1 MISDMFFVEVTAYI
15 QQTSTTSFA
24 IGTGSKTFTLASAI
38 KFIQGMTVLIDGGS
52 GNTMTGVVT
61 SDNGRTTSVTVNVTS
76 VAGSGTIASWVI
88 GGENVFYFADN
99 GGFNGK
105 PTDTPANVFFSPYL
119 DNPGEFS
126 QYIFQNGTTFGMS
139 QVGYGNTSLNNSD
152 EKLDYLLDYGY
163 DGRSIVKRRGQHDLT
178 YPGGMTTIFTG
189 TMAGIVDS
197 GNYLYLLTRDKQ
209 GLVSSLPIQT
219 TKFAG
224 TNNLV
229 DTGVPNVEGVPG
241 DLQGKPKP
249 IWLGANKG
257 VSPPLVNTSKQTYQL
272 STLPMISTGFIVYDK
287 GIVQT
292 LHTTET
298 TLMGLQNAT
307 IPASKYSVY
316 FGNNGEGTFIRTG
329 TSLNEGVITIEGHWD
344 VDANQTAAYIADY
357 ILANYGGISGGFT
370 SASVSALDTKNSS
383 VVGFWTDTTEYKIGE
398 VIDYI
403 LQSVGGYWAITN
415 DGDFTLGRLEA
426 PAVSADHTIND
437 YLLIGGKDKITRLS
451 SNDAG
456 GGLPA
461 KRCLLNW
468 GKNYTILNA
477 TDVAGSALTVLEF
490 YTREYRTVYSTI
502 NTSTLTKHPL
512 AQEIEFTTQF
522 NAVANAQTEVDRL
535 GVLYKNEYFNVEIS
549 VQSVYSKNMQLGQ
562 TIALEDVRTFYARNY
577 LLTGI
582 SNDYKTDFSKL
593 QLLAIG

>member
-38 KFIQGMTVLIDGGS
+38 KFPVGMTVLIDGGG

-61 SDNGRTTSVTVNVTS
+61 SDNGRTTSVTINVTS
-76 VAGSGTIASWVI
+76 VAGSGTISSWVI
-88 GGENVFYFADN
+88 GGEKVFYFADN
-99 GGFNGK
+99 GGFDGK
-105 PTDTPANVFFSPYL
+105 PTDTPANVFFAPYL
-119 DNPGEFS
+119 DNPGDFS
-126 QYIFQNGTTFGMS
+126 QYIFQNGTTFGRS

-152 EKLDYLLDYGY
+152 GNLDYLLDYGF
-163 DGRSIVKRRGQHDLT
+163 DGRSIVKRRGQPDLA
-178 YPGGMTTIFTG
+178 YPSGMTTIFTG
-189 TMAGIVDS
+189 TMAGIVD
-197 GNYLYLLTRDKQ
+197 GGDFLYLLTRDKQ
-209 GLVSSLPIQT
+209 GLVSSLPIQA
-219 TKFAG
+219 TKYAG

-241 DLQGKPKP
+241 DIQGKPKP

-272 STLPMISTGFIVYDK
+272 STLPMISTGLVVYDK
-287 GIVQT
+287 GVVQT

-307 IPASKYSVY
+307 VPASKYSVY
-316 FGNNGEGTFIRTG
+316 FGDNGEGTFIRTG
-329 TSLNEGVITIEGHWD
+329 TALNEGVITIEGHWD
-344 VDANQTAAYIADY
+344 VDANQTAAFLADY
-357 ILANYGGISGGFT
+357 VLENYGGISGGFT
-370 SASVSALDTKNSS
+370 GASVTALDGKNSS
-383 VVGFWTDTTEYKIGE
+383 VVGFWTDTTEYTIGE
-398 VIDYI
+398 VIDYV

-426 PAVSADHTIND
+426 PALVADHTLND
-437 YLLIGGKDKITRLS
+437 YLLIGGKDKRQRSS
-451 SNDAG
+451 SNDIG

-461 KRCLLNW
+461 KRCLLDW
-468 GKNYTILNA
+468 GRNYTILNA

-490 YTREYRTVYSTI
+490 YAREYRTVYSAI
-502 NTSTLTKHPL
+502 NTATLTKHPL
-512 AQEIEFTTQF
+512 AQEIEFTTQIHLSSD
-522 NAVANAQTEVDRL
+522 AQTEVDRL
-535 GVLYKNEYFNVEIS
+535 GVLYKNEYFNVDIS
-549 VQSVYSKNMQLGQ
+549 VQAVYSKNMQLGQ

-582 SNDYKTDFSKL
+582 SNDYKTDFAKL

>member
-15 QQTSTTSFA
+15 QQTSTTSFL

-38 KFIQGMTVLIDGGS
+38 KFPVGMTVLIDGGG

-61 SDNGRTTSVTVNVTS
+61 SDNGRTTSVTINVTS
-76 VAGSGTIASWVI
+76 VAGSGTISSWVI
-88 GGENVFYFADN
+88 GGEKVFYFADN
-99 GGFNGK
+99 GGFDGK

-152 EKLDYLLDYGY
+152 ENLDYLLDYGY
-163 DGRSIVKRRGQHDLT
+163 DGRSIVKRRGQPDSA

-249 IWLGANKG
+249 IWLGANRG

-272 STLPMISTGFIVYDK
+272 STLPMISTGFVVYDK

-307 IPASKYSVY
+307 VPASKYSVY
-316 FGNNGEGTFIRTG
+316 FGNDGEGTFIRTG
-329 TSLNEGVITIEGHWD
+329 TALNEGVITIEGHWD

-357 ILANYGGISGGFT
+357 ILTNYGGISGGFT
-370 SASVSALDTKNSS
+370 GASVSALDTKNSS
-383 VVGFWTDTTEYKIGE
+383 VVGFWTDTTEYTIGE

-415 DGDFTLGRLEA
+415 DGDFTLGRLET
-426 PAVSADHTIND
+426 PAVSADHTLND
-437 YLLIGGKDKITRLS
+437 YQLLGGKDKITRSS
-451 SNDAG
+451 SNDKG

-461 KRCLLNW
+461 KRCLLDW

-477 TDVAGSALTVLEF
+477 TDVAGSALTVFEF
-490 YTREYRTVYSTI
+490 YTREYRTVYSAI

-522 NAVANAQTEVDRL
+522 HTAANAQTEVDRL
-535 GVLYKNEYFNVEIS
+535 GVLYKNEYFNVDIS
-549 VQSVYSKNMQLGQ
+549 VQAVYSKNMQLGQ

-582 SNDYKTDFSKL
+582 SNDYKTDFAKL

>member
-15 QQTSTTSFA
+15 QQISTTSFS

-38 KFIQGMTVLIDGGS
+38 KFPIGMTVLIDGGS
-52 GNTMTGVVT
+52 GNTMTGIVT
-61 SDNGRTTSVTVNVTS
+61 SDNGRSTSVTINVTS

-88 GGENVFYFADN
+88 GGENVFYFSDN

-105 PTDTPANVFFSPYL
+105 PTDTPANVFLSPYL
-119 DNPGEFS
+119 DNPGDFS
-126 QYIFQNGTTFGMS
+126 QYIFQNGTTFGRS

-152 EKLDYLLDYGY
+152 GNLDYLLDYGF
-163 DGRSIVKRRGQHDLT
+163 DGRSIVKRRGQPDVA
-178 YPGGMTTIFTG
+178 YPSGMTTIFTG
-189 TMAGIVDS
+189 TMTGIVDS
-197 GNYLYLLTRDKQ
+197 NNYLYLLTRDKQ

-219 TKFAG
+219 TKYAG

-272 STLPMISTGFIVYDK
+272 SVLPMMSTGFIVYDK

-329 TSLNEGVITIEGHWD
+329 TSLNEGIITVEGKWD
-344 VDANQTAAYIADY
+344 VDANCTSAYLSDY
-357 ILANYGGISGGFT
+357 VLENYGGISGGFT
-370 SASVSALDTKNSS
+370 SASVTALDGKNSS
-383 VVGFWTDTTEYKIGE
+383 VVGFWTDTTEYTIGE
-398 VIDYI
+398 IIDTI
-403 LQSVGGYWAITN
+403 LQSVAGYWTSTN
-415 DGDFTLGRLEA
+415 NGDFTLGRLEA
-426 PAVSADHTIND
+426 PAVSADHTLND
-437 YLLIGGKDKITRLS
+437 YLLIGGNDKISRQS
-451 SNDAG
+451 SNDIG

-461 KRCLLNW
+461 KRCLLDW
-468 GKNYTILNA
+468 GRNYTILNA

-490 YTREYRTVYSTI
+490 YTREYRTVFSAI
-502 NTSTLTKHPL
+502 NTTTLTKHPL
-512 AQEIEFTTQF
+512 AQEIKFTTQM
-522 NAVANAQTEVDRL
+522 NSSSDAQTEVDRL

-562 TIALEDVRTFYARNY
+562 TIALEDVRTFYVRNY

>member
-15 QQTSTTSFA
+15 QQISTTSFS

-38 KFIQGMTVLIDGGS
+38 KFPIGMTVLIDGGS
-52 GNTMTGVVT
+52 GNTMTGIVT
-61 SDNGRTTSVTVNVTS
+61 SDNGRSTSVTINVTS

-88 GGENVFYFADN
+88 GGENVFYFSDN

-105 PTDTPANVFFSPYL
+105 PTDTPANVFLSPYL
-119 DNPGEFS
+119 DNPGDFS
-126 QYIFQNGTTFGMS
+126 QYIFQNGTTFGRS

-152 EKLDYLLDYGY
+152 GNLDYLLDYGF
-163 DGRSIVKRRGQHDLT
+163 DGRSIVKRRGQPDVA
-178 YPGGMTTIFTG
+178 YPSGMTTIFTG
-189 TMAGIVDS
+189 TMTGIVDS
-197 GNYLYLLTRDKQ
+197 NNYLYLLTRDKQ

-219 TKFAG
+219 TKYAG

-272 STLPMISTGFIVYDK
+272 SVLPMMSTGFIVYDK

-307 IPASKYSVY
+307 IPAGKYSVY

-329 TSLNEGVITIEGHWD
+329 TSLNEGIITVEGKWD
-344 VDANQTAAYIADY
+344 VDANCTSAYLSDY
-357 ILANYGGISGGFT
+357 VLENYGGISGGFT
-370 SASVSALDTKNSS
+370 SASVTALDGKNSS
-383 VVGFWTDTTEYKIGE
+383 VVGFWTDTTEYTIGE
-398 VIDYI
+398 IIDTI
-403 LQSVGGYWAITN
+403 LQSVAGYWTITN
-415 DGDFTLGRLEA
+415 NGDFTLGRLEA
-426 PAVSADHTIND
+426 PAVSADHTLND
-437 YLLIGGKDKITRLS
+437 YLLIGGNDKISRQS
-451 SNDAG
+451 SNDIG

-461 KRCLLNW
+461 KRCLLDW
-468 GKNYTILNA
+468 GRNYTILNA

-490 YTREYRTVYSTI
+490 YTREYRTVFSAI
-502 NTSTLTKHPL
+502 NTTTLTKHPL
-512 AQEIEFTTQF
+512 AQEIKFTTQM
-522 NAVANAQTEVDRL
+522 NSSSDAQTEVDRL

-562 TIALEDVRTFYARNY
+562 TIALEDVRTFYVRNY